1 MMNYAS
7 INIIKFFFYSFPFI
21 VFLRSAAINLYSLIL
36 VLLFLFLLKK
46 KKIFFQRSDIY
57 ILIFFLLIPLVTY
70 FNSNIYKEDFN
81 LFFLKSI
88 LYIRFFFVYLLI
100 KSIVRLKIISI
111 KIFSK
116 ICLASIVFL
125 SLDLLVQ
132 SIFVKT
138 SIDFIAQ
145 YIFGIDNTILYHPIH
160 NVSNSFFGDE
170 RIATSHIQKFFLF
183 SLLYYIFYKDKFFTF
198 FIIITFLGAFLGLQ
212 RMPYIIM
219 MLYFLLLLFFSKF
232 SKKIFLSLIL
242 LVIIK
247 IFFIENH
254 KTLNSN
260 FIKTK
265 NQFLETKEEFLMEGK
280 NEITIKNDK
289 NLDKYLDIYE
299 YSIYLINKKIFFGSG
314 LKSFNV
320 NCMNANYYKVCPTHS
335 HNIYFEILSTIGFVG
350 FLFFFIFLYSTLNN
364 FIRSHN
370 LLNFNSYKC
379 IIFLFI
385 ILELIPIRS
394 YGSIFSTTNAT
405 YFWFLLSL
413 SISLINQ
420 KKIT

>member
-1 MMNYAS
+1 M
-7 INIIKFFFYSFPFI
+7 F
-21 VFLRSAAINLYSLIL
+21 
-36 VLLFLFLLKK
+36 
-46 KKIFFQRSDIY
+46 
-57 ILIFFLLIPLVTY
+57 
-70 FNSNIYKEDFN
+70 
-81 LFFLKSI
+81 
-88 LYIRFFFVYLLI
+88 I

-132 SIFVKT
+132 SIFEKT

-145 YIFGIDNTILYHPIH
+145 YIFGIDNPILYHPIV
-160 NVSNSFFGDE
+160 NVSNSVFVDE

-212 RMPYIIM
+212 RMPYIII
-219 MLYFLLLLFFSKF
+219 MLYFLLLIFFSKF

-280 NEITIKNDK
+280 NEITIKSDK

-320 NCMNANYYKVCPTHS
+320 NCINANFKVCPTHS
-335 HNIYFEILSTIGFVG
+335 HHIYFEILLTIGFIG

-394 YGSIFSTTNAT
+394 YGSIFSTTTAT

-420 KKIT
+420 KKII